1 MTDGENG
8 DSEHARVVKEVT
20 KLETEI
26 DIIKSKLLDVER
38 QIKAFKENSSEGKA

>member
-1 MTDGENG
+1 MSKLQKELNELTDGENG

-20 KLETEI
+20 KIETEI

-38 QIKAFKENSSEGKA
+38 